1 MTQDILMAIASA
13 QKVSFEHAKAVLEL
27 IEGGATVPFI
37 ARYRKEVTGG
47 MDENQI
53 REIYKEY
60 EYECSLKERKE
71 DVIRLIE
78 EKGLLTDEIRQKINE
93 ASKLVEVEDLYRP
106 FKEKKLTKATAAIS
120 MGLEPLSK
128 IMMSFPQNGNKE
140 EIVSKYIND
149 KVESY
154 DAAIENAKYIIAE
167 WISDNAYYRK
177 AIRNN
182 MFKLGFITS
191 KIKKDAEDI
200 EEIYKNYYDYREAVS
215 SIKDHR
221 ILALNRGEKEKVLN
235 VGIEGNKEVD
245 INYLNAKIIKKP
257 NSLFEVEIK
266 KAIVDAYKRLI
277 APSIEREVRGEL
289 TKKAEEGAIDV
300 FSLNLK
306 NLLLQAPIK
315 GKVVLGVDPAFRT
328 GCKLAVI
335 SESGAVLDKGVIF
348 PNERAKGATVNE
360 NLLQKSKDTLSSL
373 VKKYNV
379 NIIAI
384 GNGTASRETE
394 EFVAS
399 TIKEYHLDVK
409 YAIVSEAG
417 ASVYSASKIAQDEFP
432 NFHVEERSA
441 VSIARRLQD
450 PLSELVKIDPKSI
463 GVGQYQHDVDQ
474 HKLSESLDNIVIDA
488 VNKVGVDLNTASVSL
503 LSYVSGITNTI
514 AKNIVDYRNRSGKFN
529 DRKELLN
536 VSKLGPKAY
545 EQCVGFTRII
555 DGKNELDRTSIHPE
569 SYDKT
574 LKIMKIL
581 DIKHL
586 GDQENK
592 EIILKANKKNLMKE
606 VDIDSYTLDDVLD
619 AIIAPEREVRG
630 EYPQASLRGDIRRFE
645 DLHLGDELEGTV
657 RNVVDFGAFVDCGVK
672 YDGLV
677 HISKISKNYIKHPKE
692 VLNVGDIIHVY
703 VIGID
708 LDRHKLSLSMFKE

>member
-245 INYLNAKIIKKP
+245 INYLNTKIIKKP

-266 KAIVDAYKRLI
+266 EAIVDAYKRLI

-432 NFHVEERSA
+432 NYHVEERSA

>member
-245 INYLNAKIIKKP
+245 INYLNTKIIKKP

-266 KAIVDAYKRLI
+266 EAIVDAYKRLI

>member
-245 INYLNAKIIKKP
+245 INYLNTKIIKKP

-266 KAIVDAYKRLI
+266 EAIVDAYKRLI

-529 DRKELLN
+529 DRRELLN